1 MSIKPLIL
9 SHQTTA
15 AIRPETR
22 YIFEK
27 YFDVEEYQSDRQYD
41 PASTLV
47 VVPNWNAQPWCH
59 KLYTQGFRMVIDNL
73 WEIPNAWKKD
83 QQYNSWD
90 VNRVHVMHTP
100 NWFWYYESTRLV
112 YARFNHTF
120 APTYA
125 HLALMPMRLRKNHRT
140 NLYYA
145 MKPWL
150 HDCYWSYH
158 GLKHHYLP
166 GDIDINDWSSQRYV
180 NTQWYENTCFSMVAE
195 SRCDTCEN
203 CTDYRHPWP
212 FVTEKTFKP
221 IQYQHPFMIYGQ
233 KGTLKFLHDL
243 GFETFE
249 NIFDE
254 SYDSIDSS
262 NVTSRDTDP
271 KLKIIINNVENFT
284 KGPRDALTQQKIQHN
299 HAHFSNMALV
309 ESRFVQEI
317 IDPILE
323 FLA

>member
-1 MSIKPLIL
+1 M
-9 SHQTTA
+9 T
-15 AIRPETR
+15 
-22 YIFEK
+22 
-27 YFDVEEYQSDRQYD
+27 
-41 PASTLV
+41 
-47 VVPNWNAQPWCH
+47 
-59 KLYTQGFRMVIDNL
+59 
-73 WEIPNAWKKD
+73 
-83 QQYNSWD
+83 
-90 VNRVHVMHTP
+90 
-100 NWFWYYESTRLV
+100 
-112 YARFNHTF
+112 
-120 APTYA
+120 
-125 HLALMPMRLRKNHRT
+125 
-140 NLYYA
+140 
-145 MKPWL
+145 
-150 HDCYWSYH
+150 
-158 GLKHHYLP
+158 
-166 GDIDINDWSSQRYV
+166 
-180 NTQWYENTCFSMVAE
+180 
-195 SRCDTCEN
+195 
-203 CTDYRHPWP
+203 
-212 FVTEKTFKP
+212 
-221 IQYQHPFMIYGQ
+221 YGQ